1 MFNMD
6 SSANDQ
12 PIVEATETTATVDTT
27 TTAETTPPDSTD
39 TAQVETQP
47 NDHQENS
54 EDDKN
59 AEDNSVE
66 VNRIDPA
73 ESVGENFKINLNDGS
88 EPKEKSNS
96 PSELFQEGPASG
108 SYDPDKPEPFDVF
121 HWANEV
127 DEMKN
132 NISVELF
139 LFNKNY
145 TPYKV
150 RYSDQLT
157 ATVKAMFMQEATGFI
172 IKEADKG
179 LECREFEKSDG
190 EENVIYRTS
199 LSKVGRAETLIHLI
213 EKEYRN
219 IDSFTDH
226 TDEFK
231 KVKGILA
238 RFTYPGGEAG
248 QKVFYIAKAISP
260 SSALKGATSWELNS
274 DNFEPFSAEVALKMP
289 ADNQV
294 AIIDG
299 TVVIFN
305 QARFEALFQ
314 YNYKSQVIA
323 DAKAKELSEK
333 YKLSFAEGLTLNSLL
348 QDRKPLVKKLQSL
361 DINEQMP
368 QDKLI
373 DYADEMQLELMTD
386 DDGSIIIMD
395 DKDLN
400 MFINLL
406 AEDYFISPVNGRRY
420 EIKSKKL
427 LSEPDGGEPPRG

>member
-1 MFNMD
+1 MD
-6 SSANDQ
+6 TSENDQ
-12 PIVEATETTATVDTT
+12 PLVEA
-27 TTAETTPPDSTD
+27 AETTNTTKTAASPEATPSDSTTTDQGTANSAD
-39 TAQVETQP
+39 TQEGNEN
-47 NDHQENS
+47 NDES
-54 EDDKN
+54 T
-59 AEDNSVE
+59 SVE

-73 ESVGENFKINLNDGS
+73 ESVGEDFKINRNDIS
-88 EPKEKSNS
+88 ESNES
-96 PSELFQEGPASG
+96 AESHAPSDLFEETPVS

-139 LFNKNY
+139 LFSKNY
-145 TPYKV
+145 TPFKV

-190 EENVIYRTS
+190 EGEENVIYRTK
-199 LSKVGRAETLIHLI
+199 LTNVGRAETLIHLI

-226 TDEFK
+226 ADEFK

-238 RFTYPGGEAG
+238 RFTYPGGESG
-248 QKVFYIAKAISP
+248 NRTFYIAKGISP

-294 AIIDG
+294 AIIDD
-299 TVVIFN
+299 TVIIFN
-305 QARFEALFQ
+305 QPKFETLFQ
-314 YNYKSQVIA
+314 YDYKSQVIA
-323 DAKAKELSEK
+323 DAKAKELSDK
-333 YKLSFAEGLTLNSLL
+333 YKLSFAEGLTLNTLL
-348 QDRKPLVKKLQSL
+348 QDKKPLVKKLQSL
-361 DINEQMP
+361 DIAEEMSQE
-368 QDKLI
+368 KLI

-395 DKDLN
+395 DKDLT

-406 AEDYFISPVNGRRY
+406 AEDYFVSPVNGRRY

-427 LSEPDGGEPPRG
+427 LSEPDGEPPRG